1 MIRVRVT
8 DHRWELAFFEVELLG
23 LSAYSAV
30 LSGFLSQL
38 IVEID
43 PWAIETFLRAGTTS
57 S

>member
-1 MIRVRVT
+1 MIRVRV
-8 DHRWELAFFEVELLG
+8 RNRPWEWAFFEVELLDI
-23 LSAYSAV
+23 SAYSAV

-43 PWAIETFLRAGTTS
+43 LWAIETFLRAGTTS